1 MIIGF
6 SGNLQSGKSSSCRY
20 VVGEIM
26 KKNNLIK
33 NFGIDDEGKLIVPDV
48 SGNYGI
54 FDFESNKSQ
63 EMKLFCQ
70 NVLYK
75 MVRVINFADSLKDD
89 CCKYFGL
96 PRELVYGGKKDKETL
111 LSITWADIESIFK
124 PASDMDGRKK
134 KKRMSIREVLITYAD
149 MVRSLNPDA
158 FINSA
163 FYKAKEYET
172 GLVLIGDVRYENEI
186 KAVHEKGGKVIR
198 LGKIVELTGHS
209 SEQTHTFDSS
219 MFDLDIDNS
228 VLSIRE
234 KNMKIKEALIEW
246 GVI

>member
-6 SGNLQSGKSSSCRY
+6 AGNLQSGKSSSCRY

-33 NFGIDDEGKLIVPDV
+33 NFGIDDEGKLIVPDRD
-48 SGNYGI
+48 GNYGI
-54 FDFESNKSQ
+54 FDFESNNSQ

-111 LSITWADIESIFK
+111 LSITWNDLESVFK
-124 PASDMDGRKK
+124 PVSEMDSKKK
-134 KKRMSIREVLITYAD
+134 KKRMCIREVLVTYAD
-149 MVRSLNPDA
+149 MVRSISSDA

-163 FYKAKEYET
+163 FYKAKEFDT
-172 GLVLIGDVRYENEI
+172 KLVLIGDVRYENEI
-186 KAVHEKGGKVIR
+186 KAIHENGGKVIR

-209 SEQTHTFDSS
+209 SEQTHTFESS

-228 VLSIRE
+228 NLNIKE
-234 KNMKIKEALIEW
+234 KNMKIKESLIEW